1 MKRKPYDEA
10 YKYLFSSP
18 RITCQLLHSF
28 VDIPLMKKIM
38 PEDLTLI
45 DKSFISRRLKRREA
59 DVIYQVKNQEKEA
72 YIYILMEFQSSPD
85 KAIPVRMLNYITMF
99 YDSLL
104 KKSKAGKLPPVLP
117 LLIYNGSRDWNVPFR
132 LEELIESYL
141 PRRFIPHFEYYP
153 IIEKNYSDKTLFA
166 INNLVSA
173 IMIMENS
180 RDEENLQDNVER
192 VIECLKKEHRED
204 IRMFLGWYYQMRAV
218 DGSES
223 IEISIKEGEGIM
235 LAEVA
240 QRLNQKILNQGLEQ
254 GLELGLEQGKLR
266 DKQEVLIRLLDLKF
280 GIEEEEKSLIQTIDD
295 FQKLDSS
302 LGAIVL
308 GENKEN
314 ILDRLK

>member
-28 VDIPLMKKIM
+28 VDIPLVKNIR
-38 PEDLTLI
+38 PEDLTLV
-45 DKSFISRRLKRREA
+45 DKSFVSRRLKRREA
-59 DVIYQVKNQEKEA
+59 DIIYQVKNQGKET

-117 LLIYNGSRDWNVPFR
+117 LLIYNGRQDWNVPFR
-132 LEELIESYL
+132 LEELIEPYL
-141 PRRFIPHFEYYP
+141 PRRYIPHFEYYP
-153 IIEKNYSDKTLFA
+153 IIEKNYSDETLFE

-180 RDEENLQDNVER
+180 RDEEILQGNVDR
-192 VIECLKKEHRED
+192 VVECLKKEHQED
-204 IRMFLGWYYQMRAV
+204 IKMFLDWYYQMRGV
-218 DGSES
+218 EDTKG
-223 IEISIKEGEGIM
+223 IELSIKEGEGIM

-240 QRLNQKILNQGLEQ
+240 QKLNRKLLNEGIAKGLEQ
-254 GLELGLEQGKLR
+254 GLEQGKIR
-266 DKQEVLIRLLDLKF
+266 DKQEVLIKQLDLKF
-280 GIEEEEKSLIQTIDD
+280 GIEEEERNSIQTVDG
-295 FQKLDSS
+295 FQKLDAA
-302 LGAIVL
+302 LEAIVL
-308 GENKEN
+308 GENKEK
-314 ILDRLK
+314 ILDLLR